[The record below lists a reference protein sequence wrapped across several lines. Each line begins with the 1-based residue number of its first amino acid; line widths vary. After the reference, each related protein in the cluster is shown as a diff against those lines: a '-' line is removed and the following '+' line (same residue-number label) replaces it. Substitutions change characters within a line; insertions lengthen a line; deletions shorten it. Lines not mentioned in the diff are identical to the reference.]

1 MTDLPIAVIEA
12 DPKERTRIA
21 MLLGEVAEG
30 TAYPSLASFDEAW
43 VAGESCLLI
52 LGPSC
57 GDAAGLSEVE
67 RLQRQRGGLA
77 SVLVVHNLST
87 ETLQQ
92 ALRSGVRDVVLSDDP
107 IHLQEAVK
115 RIAETFVM
123 SQPQGPAGG
132 VRTGPDPLSARVAA
146 GQVLT
151 VFSTKGGAGKSVVA
165 CNLALVLAKRSDMP
179 VVLVDGDLQF
189 GDVAVMM
196 KMAPQH
202 TIVDV
207 VSNAH
212 RLDIPLLQSLLVR
225 HSSGLLILPAPIDPA
240 FVDQVTA
247 ATLLQIIDL
256 LRQFCGFI
264 VIDTP
269 AQFSETNLAILE
281 QSDAI
286 LLIAGM
292 DIPNI
297 KNVKLGL
304 QTLRL
309 LNTPMD
315 RVHLI
320 LNRANS
326 KVRLDVAEVERTLQ
340 MKAETL
346 IPSDIVVPQSVNKGV
361 PAVIDAPKSGVA
373 RAIEGLADKFLAGS
387 GSRKKR

>member
-1 MTDLPIAVIEA
+1 MADLPIAVIES
-12 DPKERTRIA
+12 DPRERTRIA
-21 MLLGEVAEG
+21 VLLGEVAEG
-30 TAYPSLASFDEAW
+30 TAYGSLASFDESWSA
-43 VAGESCLLI
+43 SQPCLLI

-57 GDAAGLSEVE
+57 GNPAVLGDVE
-67 RLQRQRGGLA
+67 RLQRNRGGLA
-77 SVLVVHNLST
+77 SVLVVHDLST

-107 IHLQEAVK
+107 THLQEAVR
-115 RIAETFVM
+115 RIGETFTHSVP
-123 SQPQGPAGG
+123 SSTASTPAAAPAAARGPQG
-132 VRTGPDPLSARVAA
+132 
-146 GQVLT
+146 QVIT
-151 VFSTKGGAGKSVVA
+151 VFSTKGGAGKSMVA
-165 CNLALVLAKRSDMP
+165 CNLALVLARRSDLP

-196 KMAPQH
+196 KMSPQH

-207 VSNAH
+207 VANAH
-212 RLDIPLLQSLLVR
+212 RLDVPLLQSLLVR
-225 HSSGLLILPAPIDPA
+225 HPSGLLILPAPIDPA

-247 ATLLQIIDL
+247 PTLLQVLDL
-256 LRQFCGFI
+256 LRSFCGY
-264 VIDTP
+264 VVVDTP

-281 QSDAI
+281 QSEAI
-286 LLIAGM
+286 LLVAGM

-309 LNTPMD
+309 LNTPMEK
-315 RVHLI
+315 VHLI

-340 MKAETL
+340 MRAEVL

-373 RAIEGLADKFLAGS
+373 RAIESLADRFLAGP
-387 GSRKKR
+387 GARRKR

>member
-1 MTDLPIAVIEA
+1 MSPMAVAVIEE
-12 DPKERTRIA
+12 DPRERTRIA

-30 TAYPSLASFDEAW
+30 TAYPTLGSFDDAW
-43 VAGESCLLI
+43 APGAPCLLI

-57 GDAAGLSEVE
+57 ALGTGLADVE
-67 RLQRQRGGLA
+67 RMQRQRTGIA

-107 IHLQEAVK
+107 THLQEAVR
-115 RIAETFVM
+115 RIADSFV
-123 SQPQGPAGG
+123 P
-132 VRTGPDPLSARVAA
+132 SAPSGHAA
-146 GQVLT
+146 SAAPSSAPKTPVGQVLT
-151 VFSTKGGAGKSVVA
+151 IFSTKGGAGKSMLA
-165 CNLALVLAKRSDMP
+165 CNLALVLARRSDLP
-179 VVLVDGDLQF
+179 VVLVDADLQF

-207 VSNAH
+207 VANAH
-212 RLDIPLLQSLLVR
+212 RLDVPLLQSLLVR

-247 ATLLQIIDL
+247 ATLIDIIDL
-256 LRQFCGFI
+256 LRSFCGFV

-269 AQFSETNLAILE
+269 AQFSETNLAVLE

-286 LLIAGM
+286 LLVAGM

-309 LNTPMD
+309 LNTPMEK
-315 RVHLI
+315 VHLI

-373 RAIEGLADKFLAGS
+373 RSIESLADRFLAGA
-387 GSRKKR
+387 GARNKKR